1 MRLGIIGYGAIAH
14 ELLSV
19 LAQEGAM
26 PETVIVLTRDPAQA
40 NGQMPGLQTVAT
52 AAELVAA
59 RPDLVIECAG
69 ASAVRE
75 HIATCLSGGID
86 TVIASVG
93 ALADSGLHDALR
105 NAAQQG
111 KSRLIL
117 PAGALGGVDL
127 LAALRPS
134 GIEELVYT
142 GRKPPAAWRGSP
154 AEKLVDLDRLS
165 APVTFFEGDA
175 AQAARDF
182 PKNANVAATLALAGP
197 GFAATRVQLV
207 ADPDASGN
215 LHEVSVRAGVGNF
228 HIRIEGRPAP
238 DNPRSSLTTVYSLAR
253 EVLNHSR
260 EVAI

>member
-1 MRLGIIGYGAIAH
+1 MRLGVIGYGAIAR

-26 PETVIVLTRDPAQA
+26 PEAVIVLMRERTQA
-40 NGQMPGLQTVAT
+40 NCQMPGLETVGT
-52 AAELVAA
+52 AGELVAA

-75 HIATCLSGGID
+75 HVGTCLSGGIN

-93 ALADSGLHDALR
+93 ALADGGLHDALR
-105 NAAQQG
+105 GAARGG

-134 GIEELVYT
+134 GIEELIYT

-154 AEKLVDLDRLS
+154 AEKLVDLDHLD

-197 GFAATRVQLV
+197 GFAATRVHLV
-207 ADPDASGN
+207 ADPGASCN
-215 LHEVSVRAGVGNF
+215 LHEVSVRAGVGSF
-228 HIRIEGRPAP
+228 HIRIEGKPAP

>member
-1 MRLGIIGYGAIAH
+1 MRLGVIGYGAIAR
-14 ELLSV
+14 ELLAV
-19 LAQEGAM
+19 LAREDAM
-26 PETVIVLTRDPAQA
+26 PEAVIVLMRDPAKLDCRMA
-40 NGQMPGLQTVAT
+40 DLETVGTVA
-52 AAELVAA
+52 ELIAA

-69 ASAVRE
+69 ASAVRDYV
-75 HIATCLSGGID
+75 AACLSAGID

-93 ALADSGLHDALR
+93 ALADSDLHDALSD
-105 NAAQQG
+105 AARRG

-134 GIEELVYT
+134 GIEELLYT

-154 AEKLVDLDRLS
+154 AEALVDLDHLS
-165 APVTFFEGDA
+165 TPVTFFTGDA
-175 AQAARDF
+175 AQAACDF

-207 ADPDASGN
+207 ADPGATCN
-215 LHEVSVRAGVGNF
+215 LHEVSLRAGAANF
-228 HIRIEGRPAP
+228 TIRIEGKPSP
-238 DNPRSSLTTVYSLAR
+238 DNPRTSLTTAYSLAR

>member
-1 MRLGIIGYGAIAH
+1 MRLGVIGYGAIGRK
-14 ELLSV
+14 LLSV
-19 LAQEGAM
+19 LAQENAK
-26 PETVIVLTRDPAQA
+26 PEAVIVLMRDPAKA
-40 NGQMPGLQTVAT
+40 NCQMPGLQTVAT
-52 AAELVAA
+52 VGELVAA

-69 ASAVRE
+69 ASAV
-75 HIATCLSGGID
+75 HDYVATCLSGGID

-93 ALADSGLHDALR
+93 ALADGGLHDALR
-105 NAAQQG
+105 TAAQQG

-127 LAALRPS
+127 LAALRLS
-134 GIEELVYT
+134 GIEELLYT

-154 AEKLVDLDRLS
+154 AETLVDLDRLS
-165 APVTFFEGDA
+165 APVTFFKGDA
-175 AQAARDF
+175 AQAACNF

-207 ADPDASGN
+207 ADPDATCN
-215 LHEVSVRAGVGNF
+215 LHEVSLRAGAANF
-228 HIRIEGRPAP
+228 TIRIEGKPSP

>member
-1 MRLGIIGYGAIAH
+1 MRLGIIGYGAVAR
-14 ELLSV
+14 ELLAV
-19 LAQEGAM
+19 LAREGAA
-26 PETVIVLTRDPAQA
+26 PEAVIVLMRAPAR
-40 NGQMPGLQTVAT
+40 GKCDLPGVEMVGSARALAD
-52 AAELVAA
+52 A

-69 ASAVRE
+69 AAAVRE
-75 HIATCLSGGID
+75 HVPTCLVAGVD

-93 ALADSGLHDALR
+93 ALADDGLHAALR
-105 NAAQQG
+105 RAARAG
-111 KSRLIL
+111 ASRLVL
-117 PAGALGGVDL
+117 PAGALGAVDL

-142 GRKPPAAWRGSP
+142 GRKPPGAWRGSL
-154 AEKLVDLDRLS
+154 AEDLVDLDGLS
-165 APVTFFEGDA
+165 APVTFFTGDA

-207 ADPDASGN
+207 ADPGATCN
-215 LHEVSVRAGVGNF
+215 MHEVSLRAGAANF
-228 HIRIEGRPAP
+228 IIRIEGKPSP
-238 DNPRSSLTTVYSLAR
+238 DNPRTSLTTAYSLAR